1 MKGKRSPPSKP
12 QSTEQETENL
22 ESPDGTN
29 CEKQEEYHSQP
40 HKKQVRR
47 RVQTRKPYQEKLLN
61 MAEARREIVTALK
74 LHRARRKQQP
84 QPEVSSNRPESR
96 PSSSEHEARLKSRR
110 NPRIYA
116 SNSSTAC
123 NESKYLP
130 SDHCRNS
137 IGYPTGLYYPYCPRP
152 VSSFAPPLFLQE
164 NLNFVL
170 PTQTLGLNLNLRDF
184 NNLEITRFRSATDS
198 SLMLD
203 ASSSTS
209 ASCSPAPSV
218 SVDEIPMN
226 TVAAE
231 IRSSEDQNQ
240 IGWGG
245 GLGFEISDV
254 RAEFLESMEIG
265 PDEKLKGEGF
275 VSSPFDGVMEFP
287 AWVIADE
294 SCLQHV
300 SGFCGGGCCF
310 QDHALPW

>member
-1 MKGKRSPPSKP
+1 MKGKRSSPSKP
-12 QSTEQETENL
+12 QSIEQEETENL
-22 ESPDGTN
+22 ENQDGTN

-40 HKKQVRR
+40 QQHKKQVRR

-84 QPEVSSNRPESR
+84 RPEFASDRPESHR
-96 PSSSEHEARLKSRR
+96 SSSEQEARPKSRR
-110 NPRIYA
+110 NPRIYP
-116 SNSSTAC
+116 SNSSAAC
-123 NESKYLP
+123 RNESEYSP
-130 SDHCRNS
+130 SGNC
-137 IGYPTGLYYPYCPRP
+137 GAGLYYPYCPRP

-184 NNLEITRFRSATDS
+184 NNLEITHFRSATDS

-203 ASSSTS
+203 ASSSSPS
-209 ASCSPAPSV
+209 ASCSPAPSA
-218 SVDEIPMN
+218 SAEEIPTN
-226 TVAAE
+226 PVAAE

-265 PDEKLKGEGF
+265 PDEELKGEGF
-275 VSSPFDGVMEFP
+275 ASSPFDGVMEFP
-287 AWVIADE
+287 AWVSADE